1 MTQLGSL
8 IEPIG
13 GPGAAPPEDAHE
25 PVRAPVSRPP
35 NDLRF
40 CCQALR
46 RPARSLC
53 WKIPRA
59 GRRV

>member
-35 NDLRF
+35 NYLMGCRWV
-40 CCQALR
+40 QAASA
-46 RPARSLC
+46 PQQ
-53 WKIPRA
+53 
-59 GRRV
+59 